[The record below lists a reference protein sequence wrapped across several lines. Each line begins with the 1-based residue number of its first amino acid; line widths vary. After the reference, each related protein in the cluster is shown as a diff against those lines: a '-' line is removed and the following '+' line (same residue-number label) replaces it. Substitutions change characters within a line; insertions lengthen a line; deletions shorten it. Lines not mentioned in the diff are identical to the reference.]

1 MKSLVLLPLS
11 LLAVSCYPQV
21 PYGQQRPPY
30 RNGEPYYPY
39 GPGGRA
45 PGSYNQGNYAP
56 DDRGGYNSGSGSER
70 GQFEPVPGGNRPPPV
85 NPAPPVAPRPTSP
98 RINPDVDVPDSSP
111 APAPRPTYP
120 DAKRTANP
128 AQVISPYAPYN
139 VIDVEGFK
147 SGQLAKDPSNGKIFR
162 VP

>member
-1 MKSLVLLPLS
+1 MADMKPFVLLPLS
-11 LLAVSCYPQV
+11 LLAVSCFPAE
-21 PYGQQRPPY
+21 PYAQQRPPY

-45 PGSYNQGNYAP
+45 PGT
-56 DDRGGYNSGSGSER
+56 ET
-70 GQFEPVPGGNRPPPV
+70 GQFEPVPDGNGPPPPPV
-85 NPAPPVAPRPTSP
+85 GAPMTQQGPPLAPRPTSP
-98 RINPDVDVPDSSP
+98 RIDPDMDAPDTDP
-111 APAPRPTYP
+111 APAPRPAYP
-120 DAKRTANP
+120 EAKRTANP
-128 AQVISPYAPYN
+128 NQVISPYAPYN